1 MNMKK
6 MFIILIS
13 INTPDTMTRQHWYHA
28 KKAEKS
34 KKGKSKRVM
43 KKIKKGYKK
52 WLVIDREDYLKK
64 EKIKK
69 KIRKK

>member
-1 MNMKK
+1 
-6 MFIILIS
+6 
-13 INTPDTMTRQHWYHA
+13 
-28 KKAEKS
+28 
-34 KKGKSKRVM
+34 M
-43 KKIKKGYKK
+43 KKIEKGYKK